1 MKIFLLKVWSPGG
14 AAIIFPKSG
23 QNQNL
28 TPLLLIKKLLLPLLS
43 VNEIFLG
50 WTVLDLWIFCPK
62 WTPPLWIFKFYIFD
76 QKPFSTKN
84 PNSVMKTEWEK
95 YPILSVLV
103 IELKLF
109 HTTEEGSIEDKK
121 FISPKRFI
129 REKFR
134 LQKVGVTEVF
144 FWSKSGVR
152 FSFRAF
158 FGKMIAA
165 PPGCKCL
172 RTKILVWVQSVV
184 VHSIQNMFKTPGGIR
199 WEIFFVQM
207 SSDKQVLLRSYC
219 KVLTWVLLI

>member
-50 WTVLDLWIFCPK
+50 WTILDLWIFCPQ

-76 QKPFSTKN
+76 QKPFSTEN

-109 HTTEEGSIEDKK
+109 HTTEEGFVEDKK

-144 FWSKSGVR
+144 LWVKVVSDFDFVHFLEKWLQRHLESKLWGEKFSSGHN
-152 FSFRAF
+152 
-158 FGKMIAA
+158 
-165 PPGCKCL
+165 
-172 RTKILVWVQSVV
+172 Q
-184 VHSIQNMFKTPGGIR
+184 
-199 WEIFFVQM
+199 
-207 SSDKQVLLRSYC
+207 
-219 KVLTWVLLI
+219 